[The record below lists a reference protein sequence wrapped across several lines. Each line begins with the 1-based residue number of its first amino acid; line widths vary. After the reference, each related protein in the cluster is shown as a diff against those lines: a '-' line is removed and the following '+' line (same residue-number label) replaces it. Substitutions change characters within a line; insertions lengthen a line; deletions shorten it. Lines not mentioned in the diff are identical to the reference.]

1 MKPIETNLIIQ
12 LAVSLLFGAVI
23 GFEREYRSKAAGFRT
38 ITIITVGS
46 TLFTILSQKLGVSPN
61 QDRIASNII
70 TGIGF
75 IGAGVIFKDNYS
87 VSGLTTAATI
97 WVSAAIGMALGIGEY
112 IIASVTLGLAMIV
125 LAVFEKVQVWI
136 DAIHRMQLYKINYH
150 LEYAKAKEGVEQQ
163 MESLKLSYKVV
174 KCQRGDEDITFFY
187 NVGGSEY
194 QLNRFTQF
202 LLSFRE
208 VKSFE
213 E

>member
-12 LAVSLLFGAVI
+12 LAVSLIFGAVI

-112 IIASVTLGLAMIV
+112 IIASCTLALAMIV
-125 LAVFEKVQVWI
+125 LAIFEKVQKWI
-136 DAIHRMQLYKINYH
+136 DAVHRVQLYKVNYH
-150 LEYAKAKEGVEQQ
+150 LDYVKAKEGVEEQ
-163 MESLKLSYKVV
+163 MAALKVSYKVV
-174 KCQRGDEDITFFY
+174 KCLRGSEDITFHY
-187 NVGGSEY
+187 NVAGNQD
-194 QLNRFTQF
+194 QLTRFTAF